1 MSARRVLLVED
12 EDGLRALEQLSLE
25 RVGGLQ
31 VVAVDS
37 GSAALAAVAEEPTF
51 DAILLD
57 VMMPGLDGP
66 ATLSRLRATPASAEV
81 PVVFLT
87 ANTQPADYERLGALG
102 AAGLIA
108 KPFDPMRLPAELGE
122 LLGWS

>member
-1 MSARRVLLVED
+1 VSARRVLLVED

-37 GSAALAAVAEEPTF
+37 GSAALAAVAEEPSF

-66 ATLSRLRATPASAEV
+66 ATLSRLRTTETAAEV

-87 ANTQPADYERLGALG
+87 ASSQPADYERLVALG